1 MTIEDLER
9 GMKLLFDQ
17 QVHFADAIQKLEER
31 QEHLETAQERT
42 NLQIVELTAD
52 QRVTMKAIT
61 PVVAMVGDLTAAQ
74 KHTDAG
80 IRQLTESQK
89 NTDAIVAALG
99 RRIDAFIAAL
109 GNGHKNPL

>member
-1 MTIEDLER
+1 MTIEELER

-17 QVHFADAIQKLEER
+17 QVHFADDLEGLR
-31 QEHLETAQERT
+31 AAQERT
-42 NLQIVELTAD
+42 NMQIVELTAD

-61 PVVAMVGDLTAAQ
+61 AVVAMVGDLTDAQ
-74 KHTDAG
+74 KRTDAG
-80 IRQLTESQK
+80 IRELTDSQK